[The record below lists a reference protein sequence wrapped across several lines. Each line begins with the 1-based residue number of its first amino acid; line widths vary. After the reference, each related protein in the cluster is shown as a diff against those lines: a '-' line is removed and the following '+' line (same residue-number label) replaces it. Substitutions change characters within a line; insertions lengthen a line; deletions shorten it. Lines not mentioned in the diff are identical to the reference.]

1 MLLILHT
8 LNQHPLN
15 DLQIV
20 LLLIPKNSRKIP
32 KKTRTLVKIH
42 SATLTIVLTLFV
54 VLAINCNCTC

>member
-32 KKTRTLVKIH
+32 KKTRTLVKTH
-42 SATLTIVLTLFV
+42 SSTLTIVLTLFI
-54 VLAINCNCTC
+54 VLAIDCNCMY

>member
-42 SATLTIVLTLFV
+42 SATLTTVLTLFI
-54 VLAINCNCTC
+54 VL